1 MPEGRSAIPA
11 AMKRAVLEEA
21 GYACAVP
28 TCRATTTELAHIEPY
43 AKVQEHTFDNLIA
56 LCPNC
61 HTRFD
66 QKKEIPKASILRYKD
81 NLAVLNGRYSD
92 LERRLLEEAVKLP
105 PDAAFP
111 IHRSITLLLRNL
123 VADGV
128 IGRVP
133 GERFGQI
140 SFGGQQVELY
150 FAFTPK
156 GREFVRRWQEADPLL
171 D

>member
-1 MPEGRSAIPA
+1 
-11 AMKRAVLEEA
+11 MKRAVLEEA

-28 TCRATTTELAHIEPY
+28 TCRATTTEIAHIEPY
-43 AKVQEHTFDNLIA
+43 AKVQEHTFANLIA

-66 QKKEIPKASILRYKD
+66 QKKEIPKLSILRYKA

-92 LERRLLEEAVKLP
+92 LERRMLE
-105 PDAAFP
+105 AAAETPGNTIFP
-111 IHRSITLLLRNL
+111 IHRSVALLVRHL
-123 VADGV
+123 VADG
-128 IGRVP
+128 IFARLRDHGL
-133 GERFGQI
+133 GGLSMNGQE
-140 SFGGQQVELY
+140 VEQY
-150 FAFTPK
+150 YAITPK